1 VGVVLWIVRILILL
15 LILRYVLRLVF
26 SLLQSARS
34 TSGRPVSS
42 GGTLERAGGE
52 LVRDPQCG
60 TYIPKSR
67 AVVAGSG
74 ADAKYF
80 CSIECRNKFAL
91 KT

>member
-15 LILRYVLRLVF
+15 LILRFVLRLVF
-26 SLLQSARS
+26 SLLQSAKS
-34 TSGRPVSS
+34 APPVSS

-74 ADAKYF
+74 ADVKYF
-80 CSIECRNKFAL
+80 CSIECRNKFAV